1 MSDVNLSNAVKVP
14 HTPLIDRAS
23 LHVSREW
30 LYFFDNVGKVVDETI
45 QANLSEMT
53 KKILDGAGNI
63 ASLQGDT
70 QAIQDEIADIKRKNA
85 TRKAVVDNAFM
96 AVNNRMDLLSARV
109 ASNESAISNLQNT
122 LSSVQSSLQDLQT
135 QVGDLQTQVTS
146 VNDRL
151 VVVEGKLP

>member
-1 MSDVNLSNAVKVP
+1 MSDVKTPLNVIKIP
-14 HTPLIDRAS
+14 HTPLFDPRT
-23 LHVSREW
+23 LQVSREW

-45 QANLSEMT
+45 QANLSDMT

-70 QAIQDEIADIKRKNA
+70 QAIQDEIVDIKQENI
-85 TRKAVVDNAFM
+85 T
-96 AVNNRMDLLSARV
+96 VNIRIDLLGARV
-109 ASNESAISNLQNT
+109 ASNESAIGKLQNT
-122 LSSVQSSLQDLQT
+122 LSSVQSSLQDLQA
-135 QVGDLQTQVTS
+135 QVTG